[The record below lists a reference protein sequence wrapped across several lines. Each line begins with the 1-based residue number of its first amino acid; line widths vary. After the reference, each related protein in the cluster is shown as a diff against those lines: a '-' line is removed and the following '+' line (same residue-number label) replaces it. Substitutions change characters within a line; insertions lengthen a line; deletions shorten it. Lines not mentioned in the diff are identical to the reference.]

1 MVGPRRCPT
10 AHTNHLAPVNR
21 HRERSGLT
29 EAGFDVAGKAATPD
43 QLRHRVALTRP
54 DLAIINIK
62 MPPTHRRRLVPAQ
75 EIRGSHPNVGVL
87 VLSR

>member
-1 MVGPRRCPT
+1 M
-10 AHTNHLAPVNR
+10 NR

-87 VLSR
+87 VLSRYL